1 MYRSLVGRVQIP
13 GFRQGKVPRKV
24 LEMRFGLDY
33 FYDEVKK
40 NLIPEA
46 FTQAL
51 RQENLEPV
59 RENIEDISL
68 AKGQPLVFKVTM
80 EVVPPVELPEYKGV
94 KAQREIEQV
103 DDDRVER
110 ELQNL
115 RESHARLIPVEDRAA
130 QIGDY
135 VIIDYEGLNGDDK
148 CEEASAENFFL
159 ELGSNMFP
167 QKFEETLTGVSP
179 GEEKEFTIDFPSDYR
194 SNVLAGETIGFTVKV
209 REIKVKELPDLDDD
223 FAGEISRFDSITDL
237 RSEIKTKLDAF
248 AKARAD
254 MGVREKIVEQLVSI
268 SSITVPEVLVDRKIA
283 RMIESLGRTL
293 QSEGVTIDDYLER
306 TGGTMDSLREQY
318 QESAVQEVKHDIVL
332 KEIVKQENINVPH
345 EELDQRIVE
354 MAEST
359 NQDVE
364 RLRSVFANTVSMA
377 ALKDDIAREK
387 AMDFLVE
394 HADIKD
400 VVVKQE
406 EE

>member
-1 MYRSLVGRVQIP
+1 
-13 GFRQGKVPRKV
+13 
-24 LEMRFGLDY
+24 
-33 FYDEVKK
+33 
-40 NLIPEA
+40 
-46 FTQAL
+46 
-51 RQENLEPV
+51 
-59 RENIEDISL
+59 
-68 AKGQPLVFKVTM
+68 
-80 EVVPPVELPEYKGV
+80 
-94 KAQREIEQV
+94 
-103 DDDRVER
+103 
-110 ELQNL
+110 
-115 RESHARLIPVEDRAA
+115 
-130 QIGDY
+130 
-135 VIIDYEGLNGDDK
+135 
-148 CEEASAENFFL
+148 
-159 ELGSNMFP
+159 MFP